1 MKIVYLLREY
11 FIPSLPLE
19 VLKYVFNY
27 YYPAPLNTYYYFF
40 IGPIPTSLP
49 IHNPL
54 YFDIANS
61 ERGILRERIREKEWE
76 RGERESENKEE

>member
-40 IGPIPTSLP
+40 IGPIPLLP
-49 IHNPL
+49 IL
-54 YFDIANS
+54 IFCTLT
-61 ERGILRERIREKEWE
+61 ELLGGGGGRGVNIFIF
-76 RGERESENKEE
+76 